1 MQCIYMQDDRDQQ
14 PYRLRF
20 VSDGTLSDE
29 FFFVAQV
36 RPLERTPW
44 VVHMHMHMHMPMHMP
59 MHIYICIHIYI
70 CVCMHIA
77 PPRGPLP
84 GAAA

>member
-29 FFFVAQV
+29 FLFVAQV
-36 RPLERTPW
+36 RPLQRIPR
-44 VVHMHMHMHMPMHMP
+44 VVHMHMLIPMPMHMP
-59 MHIYICIHIYI
+59 MQ
-70 CVCMHIA
+70 MHICHIFTYT
-77 PPRGPLP
+77 
-84 GAAA
+84 

>member
-1 MQCIYMQDDRDQQ
+1 MHEWVQDDRDQQ

-36 RPLERTPW
+36 RPLERTPR
-44 VVHMHMHMHMPMHMP
+44 VVNTHPRMR
-59 MHIYICIHIYI
+59 MHICT
-70 CVCMHIA
+70 CPRACIA
-77 PPRGPLP
+77 PPRCPLP

>member
-1 MQCIYMQDDRDQQ
+1 MHKCVQDDRDQQ

-36 RPLERTPW
+36 RPLERTPR
-44 VVHMHMHMHMPMHMP
+44 VVHTLPRMRKCTHAHMHMPVRMRSSSALP
-59 MHIYICIHIYI
+59 SARCS
-70 CVCMHIA
+70 CVS
-77 PPRGPLP
+77 
-84 GAAA
+84 AACGRS

>member
-1 MQCIYMQDDRDQQ
+1 MHKCEQDDRDQQ

-36 RPLERTPW
+36 RPLERRPR
-44 VVHMHMHMHMPMHMP
+44 VVHTLPRMR
-59 MHIYICIHIYI
+59 MHICTYAHARA
-70 CVCMHIA
+70 HA
-77 PPRGPLP
+77 
-84 GAAA
+84 

>member
-1 MQCIYMQDDRDQQ
+1 MHKRVQDDRDQQ

-36 RPLERTPW
+36 RPLQRTPR
-44 VVHMHMHMHMPMHMP
+44 VMHTHPAHAHAHAHMHMPVRMRSSSALP
-59 MHIYICIHIYI
+59 SARCS
-70 CVCMHIA
+70 CVS
-77 PPRGPLP
+77 
-84 GAAA
+84 AACGRS